1 MILQIDNNLPPFLA
15 ATLNPLAELDGHHVR
30 HIRDRYSDEEHATGV
45 SDERWMSDLAS
56 EPDAAFLT
64 LDVHIRK
71 RPLEIAAFKES
82 GLVGFWLRART
93 WERFLTRRQHHEL
106 AWRLLKR
113 WPDIV
118 DAVRL
123 LDSQALEI
131 PLKGKIRGL
140 R

>member
-15 ATLNPLAELDGHHVR
+15 ATLNPLAELNGHHVR
-30 HIRDRYSDEEHATGV
+30 HIRDRCRGEEDAGGV
-45 SDERWMSDLAS
+45 SDERWMRDLAR
-56 EPDAAFLT
+56 EPDGAFLT

-71 RPLEIAAFKES
+71 RPPEIAAFKES
-82 GLVGFWLRART
+82 GLVGFWLRTKT
-93 WERFLTRRQHHEL
+93 WEQFLVRRQHHEL

-131 PLKGKIRGL
+131 PLTGKIRGL